1 MSMTE
6 QKASTQELPMKTING
21 FLALAV
27 WVVLLAIA
35 VGGVLFGIGGGALG
49 IVLGVIAGILLVVM
63 LPGFTILKPNEAAV
77 FTLFGKYVGSIKKEG
92 FYWFNPFCVAVNT
105 VGHRGKMSLK
115 AMTLDNGQQKI
126 NDELGNPI
134 IIGIVVIWRVTD
146 TAKAAFDV
154 DDYEAYLST
163 QCDSALR
170 SIVRQYPYDGFNNDA
185 EKSLQGSSLEVAQ
198 RLQSEIQ
205 AKVEMA
211 GLEILEARITHLAYA
226 PEIASAML
234 QRQQAAAIIDARAM
248 IVDGAVGM
256 VELALK
262 QLEDSDM
269 VNLDDERKAAMISNL
284 LVVLCANH
292 DAQPIVNSGS
302 LY

>member
-1 MSMTE
+1 MKTDVQNSGM
-6 QKASTQELPMKTING
+6 QEMAMKTING
-21 FLALAV
+21 FLAL
-27 WVVLLAIA
+27 
-35 VGGVLFGIGGGALG
+35 GIW
-49 IVLGVIAGILLVVM
+49 IVLAAGAIVAPFLWGLGGMIISVCLGILLIVA
-63 LPGFTILKPNEAAV
+63 LPGFAIIRPNEAIV
-77 FTLFGKYVGSIKKEG
+77 LTLFGKYVGTVKGEG
-92 FYWFNPFCVAVNT
+92 FYWYNPFCVPVRH
-105 VGHRGKMSLK
+105 VGRRGKMSLK

-134 IIGIVVIWRVTD
+134 IIGIVVIWRVTN

-185 EKSLQGSSLEVAQ
+185 EKSLQGSSLEVAE
-198 RLQSEIQ
+198 RLQEEIQ
-205 AKVEMA
+205 SKVEMA

-262 QLEDSDM
+262 QLEGSDL
-269 VNLDDERKAAMISNL
+269 VDLDEERKAAMISNL

>member
-1 MSMTE
+1 MKTDVQNSGMQE
-6 QKASTQELPMKTING
+6 KAMKTING
-21 FLALAV
+21 FLAL
-27 WVVLLAIA
+27 
-35 VGGVLFGIGGGALG
+35 GIW
-49 IVLGVIAGILLVVM
+49 IVLAAGAIVAPFLVGLGGMIISVCLGILLIVA
-63 LPGFTILKPNEAAV
+63 LPGFAIIRPNEAIML
-77 FTLFGKYVGSIKKEG
+77 TLFGKYVGTVKGEG
-92 FYWFNPFCVAVNT
+92 FYWYNPFCVPVRH
-105 VGHRGKMSLK
+105 VGRRGKMSLK

-134 IIGIVVIWRVTD
+134 IIGIVVIWRVTN

-185 EKSLQGSSLEVAQ
+185 EKSLQGSSLEVAE
-198 RLQSEIQ
+198 RLQEEIQ
-205 AKVEMA
+205 SKVEMA

-262 QLEDSDM
+262 QLEGSDL
-269 VNLDDERKAAMISNL
+269 VDLDDERKAAMISNL

>member
-1 MSMTE
+1 
-6 QKASTQELPMKTING
+6 MKTDVQNSGMQEKEMKTLNG
-21 FLALAV
+21 FLALGV
-27 WVVLLAIA
+27 WILLALGA
-35 VGGVLFGIGGGALG
+35 VLAPMLWGGAGFILS
-49 IVLGVIAGILLVVM
+49 ILVGILLIVA
-63 LPGFTILKPNEAAV
+63 LPGFAIIRPNEAIV
-77 FTLFGKYVGSIKKEG
+77 LTLFGKYVGTIKGEG
-92 FYWFNPFCVAVNT
+92 FYWYNPFCVPVRH
-105 VGHRGKMSLK
+105 VGRRGKMSLK

-134 IIGIVVIWRVTD
+134 IVGIVVIWRVTN

-185 EKSLQGSSLEVAQ
+185 EKSLQGSSLEVAE
-198 RLQSEIQ
+198 RLQEEIQ
-205 AKVEMA
+205 SKVEMA

-262 QLEDSDM
+262 QLENSDM
-269 VNLDDERKAAMISNL
+269 VELDDERKAAMISNL

>member
-1 MSMTE
+1 MRTE
-6 QKASTQELPMKTING
+6 LSNAGVEERQMKTMNG
-21 FLALAV
+21 FVALALELLLWLMVPVGFLGAV
-27 WVVLLAIA
+27 NGF
-35 VGGVLFGIGGGALG
+35 GGFG
-49 IVLGVIAGILLVVM
+49 IVLSGLCFILACLG
-63 LPGFTILKPNEAAV
+63 LNGFAIVRPNEAKII
-77 FTLFGKYVGSIKKEG
+77 TLFGKYVGSIKEAG
-92 FYWFNPFCVAVNT
+92 FYWFNPFCSQM
-105 VGHRGKMSLK
+105 RFGKSSRMSLK

-134 IIGIVVIWRVTD
+134 IIGIVVIWKVKD

-154 DDYEAYLST
+154 DNYEEYLST
-163 QCDSALR
+163 QSDAALR
-170 SIVRQYPYDGFNNDA
+170 AIVRQYPYDGFNNDA
-185 EKSLQGSSLEVAQ
+185 EKSLQGSSQEVAD
-198 RLQSEIQ
+198 RLEEEIQ

-211 GLEILEARITHLAYA
+211 GLEIIEARITHLAYA

-262 QLEDSDM
+262 QLESSDM
-269 VNLDDERKAAMISNL
+269 VELDDERKAAMISNL